1 MNPQYFWQLA
11 PKLATTFT
19 LSALMACS
27 NTSTTTSPTTTPT
40 TPPPTTETNSANPS
54 EKTEFLC
61 VQDANQGWVT
71 VAQRNNLR
79 TIKPL
84 LVWQTTEFGEN
95 WTPEKRCHH
104 VTEKLNIAVAN
115 NGGYLTNLALRYGL
129 VDNYTVIC
137 VAISPETCTANNMLF
152 TLREE
157 NAQKPQEVLAKI
169 AGFGKNQGSDNTI
182 IEKGDRQYLL
192 LEDLLNGAFSSET
205 RL

>member
-40 TPPPTTETNSANPS
+40 TPPTTTGTNSANPS
-54 EKTEFLC
+54 EKTEFFC
-61 VQDANQGWVT
+61 VKDTQNGWVT

-84 LVWQTTEFGEN
+84 LVWQTKEFGEN
-95 WTPEKRCHH
+95 WTPEKRCNH
-104 VTEKLNIAVAN
+104 VAKKLNKAVAN
-115 NGGYLTNLALRYGL
+115 NGGYLTNLALSYGP

-137 VAISPETCTANNMLF
+137 VATSPQTCTANNMLF
-152 TLREE
+152 TLKQD
-157 NAQKPQEVLAKI
+157 NAQKPQKVLAQI
-169 AGFGKNQGSDNTI
+169 AEFARNQGSLVPI
-182 IEKGDRQYLL
+182 LEKGDRQYLL
-192 LEDLLNGAFSSET
+192 LEDLVDGAFSSET